1 MMNLTSPAM
10 TAAAIL
16 GAFLASCWLTSV
28 VRRYALGRSI
38 VDRPNPRSSH
48 SLPTP
53 RGGGAAI
60 AVSWFLALG
69 WLVVSGL
76 LDTWVGLALL
86 AGGGAIALIGWVDD
100 RRGLPATVR
109 AGVHLAAAVWAV
121 WCLGGFPFLDV
132 GVRVAP
138 LGWMGGVLAVFG
150 IAWLTN
156 LYNFMDGIDG
166 LAAGEAVSVGL
177 VAGGLLMASGAD
189 GLALAALSLAAAAGG
204 FLVFNWPPA
213 KIFMGDVGSGLLGY
227 AFGVLAMAS
236 ERAGAVPLIV
246 WMMLLAV
253 FIVDAT
259 ATLVRR
265 IVNGERWFEAHRS
278 HAYQRAVQTGY
289 SHRDVTVAVMGLN
302 ALLAVAATGAW
313 LAPAL
318 LPVVLAVTVGGLV
331 GIWYWFCCSRA
342 VRPCSD

>member
-1 MMNLTSPAM
+1 MNLTSLTT

-28 VRRYALGRSI
+28 VRRYALGCSI
-38 VDRPNPRSSH
+38 VDRPNSRSSH
-48 SLPTP
+48 TVPTP

-86 AGGGAIALIGWVDD
+86 AGGGAIALIGWLDD
-100 RRGLPATVR
+100 RRHLSAGIR
-109 AGVHLAAAVWAV
+109 AGVHLAAAAWAV
-121 WCLGGFPFLDV
+121 WCLGGLPSFNV
-132 GVRVAP
+132 GTGVVP
-138 LGWMGGVLAVFG
+138 LGWMGGALAVVG

-177 VAGGLLMASGAD
+177 VGGGLLAFAGAD
-189 GLALAALSLAAAAGG
+189 GMALAALSLAAAAGG

-227 AFGVLAMAS
+227 AFGVLALAS
-236 ERAGAVPLIV
+236 ERAGVVPLIV

-259 ATLVRR
+259 ATLIRR
-265 IVNGERWFEAHRS
+265 VVNGERWFEAHRS
-278 HAYQRAVQTGY
+278 HAYQRAVQAGY

-313 LAPAL
+313 LIPAL
-318 LPVVLAVTVGGLV
+318 LPVVLVVTVGGLV
-331 GIWYWFCCSRA
+331 GVWYWFCCSRA
-342 VRPCSD
+342 VRCSD